1 MELLKGKTFHT
12 PINTNSPIE
21 RVSLPPLIQETHP
34 SDNLDIDFLYCQG
47 APYLL
52 IKSTTIK
59 FQAIQTFNQISKS
72 QKKGARRVTYKRG
85 LSDIIKVVE
94 KVINLFRKRGLNLEV
109 VNADNEFQ
117 KLDGKISA
125 HLEICA
131 SG

>member
-1 MELLKGKTFHT
+1 MELLKGKTFYT
-12 PINTNSPIE
+12 PINTNRPIE

-59 FQAIQTFNQISKS
+59 FQAIQTFNRISKS
-72 QKKGARRVTYKRG
+72 QKEGARRVTYKRG
-85 LSDIIKVVE
+85 PSDIIKGVE

>member
-59 FQAIQTFNQISKS
+59 FQAIQTFNRISKS
-72 QKKGARRVTYKRG
+72 QKKGVRRVTYKRG
-85 LSDIIKVVE
+85 PSDIIKGAE
-94 KVINLFRKRGLNLEV
+94 KVT
-109 VNADNEFQ
+109 
-117 KLDGKISA
+117 
-125 HLEICA
+125 
-131 SG
+131 